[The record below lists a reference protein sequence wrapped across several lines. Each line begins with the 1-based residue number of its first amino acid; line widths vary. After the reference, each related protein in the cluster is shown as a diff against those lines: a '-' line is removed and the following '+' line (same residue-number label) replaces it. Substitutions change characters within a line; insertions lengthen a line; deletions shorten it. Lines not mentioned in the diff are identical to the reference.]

1 MPDRR
6 RERLPRRLFAEAW
19 FFLRGLRVLVRP
31 TLGLLV
37 TGTLG
42 ATLLH
47 LRGAAAVGAEPPTW
61 GESFFASY
69 ALLMGEVG
77 VELPMDPVAAAVL
90 YLQPLV
96 GILFLAE
103 GVIKLGFT
111 VFSKDDNTE
120 AWVSILAR
128 SSHHHIIL
136 CGLGNVGYR
145 ILEELMRLGEQV
157 FVIERRA
164 DAEFL
169 DQARAI
175 GAEVII
181 GDARTENLLRSLNVA
196 EARAVIVAT
205 NDDLANLEIAMD
217 IREMKVETPIV
228 LRLFDQRLA
237 QRVRGTLGIQVS
249 LSTSQ
254 LAAPLFAS
262 AALTPGVVGTHRV
275 GERLLVVV
283 EVCVVPTGRLANRTV
298 GELAAQGL
306 TCVGLQV
313 EGEPWVTQ
321 PPLDRTVEPYTRAQ
335 FLVDGAHAGRV
346 RALNG
351 DPVSS

>member
-1 MPDRR
+1 MPVLR
-6 RERLPRRLFAEAW
+6 RERLLRRSVAETW

-31 TLGLLV
+31 TVGLLV
-37 TGTLG
+37 TATLG
-42 ATLLH
+42 ATILH
-47 LRGAAAVGAEPPTW
+47 LRGAASPGTDAPTW
-61 GESFFASY
+61 GESYFASY
-69 ALLMGEVG
+69 ALLLGEVG
-77 VELPMDPVAAAVL
+77 VALPMDPVAAAVL
-90 YLQPLV
+90 YIQPLV

-128 SSHHHIIL
+128 SSRKHIIL
-136 CGLGNVGYR
+136 CGLGTVGFR
-145 ILEELMRLGEQV
+145 ILEELVRLGEHV
-157 FVIERRA
+157 FVVERRA

-169 DQARAI
+169 ERARAL
-175 GAEVII
+175 GAEVVI

-196 EARAVIVAT
+196 EARSVIVAT
-205 NDDLANLEIAMD
+205 NDDLSNLEIAMD
-217 IREMKVETPIV
+217 LREMKVEVPII

-254 LAAPLFAS
+254 LAAPLFAC
-262 AALTPGVVGTHRV
+262 AALTPGVVGTLRV

-283 EVCVVPTGRLANRTV
+283 EVCVSPTSRLANRTV
-298 GELAAQGL
+298 ADLAVLGL
-306 TCVGLQV
+306 TCVGVQV

-321 PPLDRTVEPYTRAQ
+321 PPLDRTIEPYTRAQ
-335 FLVDGAHAGRV
+335 FLVDGAEAGRV
-346 RALNG
+346 RELNG
-351 DPVSS
+351 A

>member
-1 MPDRR
+1 M
-6 RERLPRRLFAEAW
+6 PRRARHPLLRRAYAETW
-19 FFLRGLRVLVRP
+19 FFFRGLRVLVRP
-31 TLGLLV
+31 TIGLLTTAV
-37 TGTLG
+37 VG
-42 ATLLH
+42 ATILH
-47 LRGAAAVGAEPPTW
+47 ARGAATPNGDGPTW
-61 GESFFASY
+61 AESFFASY
-69 ALLMGEVG
+69 ALLLGEVG
-77 VELPMDPVAAAVL
+77 MALPMDPVAAAVL

-111 VFSKDDNTE
+111 VFSKNDNTE
-120 AWVSILAR
+120 AWVSILAQ
-128 SSHHHIIL
+128 SSRNHIIV
-136 CGLGNVGYR
+136 CGLGNVGFR
-145 ILEELMRLGEQV
+145 IVEELIRLGELV
-157 FVIERRA
+157 FVVERRP

-169 DQARAI
+169 DRARAL

-181 GDARTENLLRSLNVA
+181 GDARTENLLRSLNVKA
-196 EARAVIVAT
+196 ARSVIVAT
-205 NDDLANLEIAMD
+205 NDDLSNLEIAMD
-217 IREMKVETPIV
+217 LREMAVEVPIV

-275 GERLLVVV
+275 GDRLLVVV
-283 EVCVVPTGRLANRTV
+283 EVCTTPTGRLANRTV

-306 TCVGLQV
+306 TCVGLQS
-313 EGEPWVTQ
+313 EGEPWLTQ
-321 PPLDRTVEPYTRAQ
+321 PPHDHTVGPYVRAQ

-351 DPVSS
+351 DG